1 MSEYQYYEFKTID
14 RALTKAE
21 MVALRAISTRAV
33 ITSTSFTNHYEWG
46 DLKADPLKLLAE
58 YFDAFVYVTNWGTR
72 DFHLRL
78 PQKSVDFKKLRAMLP
93 GKSVRARSSGKSLIV
108 SFEAEVESDDWD
120 DGDSWMG
127 ALISLRSDLLRGD
140 LRCLYLG
147 WLHCAENEE
156 FSKDALEPPVP
167 GGLAELSAS
176 LNSLIEYLAID
187 QDLVEVAVAASAPL
201 HAGPSRKELVAWI
214 RGLPEKDK
222 DDLLL
227 TAALNPSEQCR
238 NELLQPFQLQNAPS
252 TVSST
257 KRRTAGELLAA
268 AHALAEERS
277 RVQEAKRV
285 ADAAR
290 QKAKDAADRIEYL
303 KQLAKRTNTVW
314 EQVESYIQKRQP
326 KDYDRA
332 VILLTDLRDI
342 AVHQG
347 SGSEFQ
353 AALEKLRKNHAA
365 KDPFLRRLNKA
376 SLYPRQFQPR
386 IVTAIPGRQ
395 QRVELT
401 SPESVKK

>member
-1 MSEYQYYEFKTID
+1 VSEYQYYEFKAMD

-21 MVALRAISTRAV
+21 MAALRAISTRAV

-46 DLKADPLKLLAE
+46 DLKADPLKLLAK

-78 PQKSVDFKKLRAMLP
+78 PQESVDSKQLRAMLP
-93 GKSVRARSSGKSLIV
+93 GKSVRVRSSVESLIV
-108 SFEAEVESDDWD
+108 SFESEVESDDWE

-167 GGLAELSAS
+167 AGLAELSAS

-187 QDLVEVAVAASAPL
+187 ENLVQVAAAASTPL
-201 HAGPSRKELVAWI
+201 HAGPSRKELAAWI
-214 RGLPEKDK
+214 RGLSEKDK

-227 TAALNPSEQCR
+227 TAALDHSERCR
-238 NELLQPFQLQNAPS
+238 NELLRRFQLQNALS

-257 KRRTAGELLAA
+257 KRQRTAGELLAG
-268 AHALAEERS
+268 AHTRTEERN
-277 RVQEAKRV
+277 RVLEAKRA

-290 QKAKDAADRIEYL
+290 RMAKDEADRIEYL
-303 KQLAKRTNTVW
+303 KQLAKRKDTVW
-314 EQVESYIQKRQP
+314 KQVEGYVQKRQP

-332 VILLTDLRDI
+332 AILLTDLRDLAI
-342 AVHQG
+342 HQG
-347 SGSEFQ
+347 SESEFQ
-353 AALEKLRKNHAA
+353 AALERLRKTHAA
-365 KDPFLRRLNKA
+365 KETFLRRLTMAK
-376 SLYPRQFQPR
+376 L
-386 IVTAIPGRQ
+386 
-395 QRVELT
+395 
-401 SPESVKK
+401 